1 MFINFARLQME
12 LQWTGVDS
20 VWCMYVCSQSLD
32 HFQIFVTSC
41 SLAGHPPLSIE
52 CSRQEYWTGLPFP
65 PPGDLPDPGIN
76 PCLLCL
82 LHWLVDSLSLSHM
95 GSPDVY
101 LCVFPGWEKKA
112 KGSDINIHSIV
123 IQQILESEKKR
134 KWSRSVC
141 PTLCNTMD
149 CSLPGSSVHGI
160 FQAKILEWVAISFF
174 RGSSRPRDW
183 TRVSHIVGRH
193 FTVWAT
199 REALT
204 NIYWY
209 LNSMCQALCYELLI
223 FLCPWHW
230 KWPFCS

>member
-1 MFINFARLQME
+1 MVKTLCFQCWGPGFHPWWENWTPTCHAPQPRKKNLNSPYPPEICIILVILMFINFARLQME

-32 HFQIFVTSC
+32 HVQIFVTSC
-41 SLAGHPPLSIE
+41 SLAGYPPLSIE

-112 KGSDINIHSIV
+112 EMAKGGDVNIHSTV

-134 KWSRSVC
+134 KWSRSV
-141 PTLCNTMD
+141 MSD
-149 CSLPGSSVHGI
+149 SLRPHG
-160 FQAKILEWVAISFF
+160 L
-174 RGSSRPRDW
+174 
-183 TRVSHIVGRH
+183 
-193 FTVWAT
+193 
-199 REALT
+199 
-204 NIYWY
+204 
-209 LNSMCQALCYELLI
+209 
-223 FLCPWHW
+223 
-230 KWPFCS
+230 